1 MQWVRPDADIFNRV
15 YSHVYPIIFRVVYR
29 IAGRED
35 VAEELCQE
43 AFIKY
48 YERLGSFP
56 DEDQAKYWLIRVARN
71 LALNSA
77 KRSGRERR
85 AYERVF
91 YEPQR
96 LEPSGEESLVRQE
109 SSDEVQQALQRLPEK
124 MRSVLI
130 LKEYGQLSY
139 REIGTVLGITEG
151 NVKVRVFRARE
162 RLLELLRSDGVLAGP
177 ASESSRN
184 RQEKEANDAS

>member
-1 MQWVRPDADIFNRV
+1 MQALARADIFERV
-15 YSHVYPIIFRVVYR
+15 YGHVYPIIIRIVYR
-29 IAGRED
+29 ITGRED

-48 YERLGSFP
+48 YERVDAFP
-56 DEDQAKYWLIRVARN
+56 DIEQAKYWLIRVAKN

-85 AYERVF
+85 AYERIY
-91 YEPQR
+91 YEPQHPLR
-96 LEPSGEESLVRQE
+96 TGEEEIIRKE
-109 SSDEVQQALQRLPEK
+109 SEEAIQAALNRLPEK
-124 MRSVLI
+124 MRTVLV

-139 REIGTVLGITEG
+139 KEIGAILGITEG

-162 RLLELLRSDGVLAGP
+162 RLLELVKGDLAN
-177 ASESSRN
+177 AS
-184 RQEKEANDAS
+184 

>member
-1 MQWVRPDADIFNRV
+1 MQWSSHADTFQRV
-15 YSHVYPIIFRVVYR
+15 YNHVYPIIFRVVYR

-35 VAEELCQE
+35 VTEDLCQE

-48 YERLGSFP
+48 YERLDTFP
-56 DEDQAKYWLIRVARN
+56 DEDQAKYWLIRVAKN

-85 AYERVF
+85 AYERVY

-96 LEPSGEESLVRQE
+96 PAESGE
-109 SSDEVQQALQRLPEK
+109 DEVIRKESEEAVQAALGRLPEK
-124 MRSVLI
+124 MRTVLV

-139 REIGTVLGITEG
+139 REIGAILGITEG

-162 RLLELLRSDGVLAGP
+162 RLLELLKGD
-177 ASESSRN
+177 
-184 RQEKEANDAS
+184 EANAS